1 MKILSQ
7 PDINAVFAINYCLQR
22 IEAVRRWI
30 SLGLS
35 QDGGWT
41 DFDVILGAKCLKG
54 GLSIVTTFDPCHFSL
69 DTLFKLD
76 GHGAGVS
83 GWPFCR
89 LAQPRF

>member
-1 MKILSQ
+1 VKILSQ

-41 DFDVILGAKCLKG
+41 EFDEILGVNCLKR
-54 GLSIVTTFDPCHFSL
+54 GLLIVTTFDPCHFSL
-69 DTLFKLD
+69 DTLFE
-76 GHGAGVS
+76 VYFS
-83 GWPFCR
+83 VE
-89 LAQPRF
+89 

>member
-35 QDGGWT
+35 QDGGWI
-41 DFDVILGAKCLKG
+41 DFDEILGVNCLKG
-54 GLSIVTTFDPCHFSL
+54 DLSIVTTFDPCYFSL
-69 DTLFKLD
+69 DTLFKVGTYLK
-76 GHGAGVS
+76 
-83 GWPFCR
+83 
-89 LAQPRF
+89 